1 MSDAVGAPLIRLV
14 NPTLNSKLHTS
25 PVLCPMQSV
34 ESPVDAPS
42 ALLVLRPPDDC
53 LIAYIA

>member
-1 MSDAVGAPLIRLV
+1 MIRLV